1 MNRLKHNR
9 VLRADQIRLFVD
21 KNSRKIEYKAQREF
35 RKHLKKIPNSGNFLK
50 KSLRRIFLQFKRSR
64 KNSLGKNTLQ

>member
-35 RKHLKKIPNSGNFLK
+35 RKYLKKIQNSGNFLK